1 MSDSREASFVFIA
14 FTRFCPIM
22 EREVDDMQDYTAK
35 ALLPACS
42 LNEATLGQLWDSF
55 GPSDTFTWSAEIGT
69 GSDRLG
75 KVSDRPAQTIENRQQ
90 MVALLQQQP
99 YIDYIV
105 LSVEAAETGNIAI
118 VFRNYPPAG
127 GSYAVTGKTES
138 WVQEKAVAIQA
149 VFTARQDKKITR
161 IYGKWIFGAIQ
172 TAIPLTVAS
181 IAVIAAA
188 VLLIPATLRHSDYL
202 WWITAGTVVLTLRLA
217 YSISDRLILYIVKKF
232 PYIRWQ

>member
-1 MSDSREASFVFIA
+1 
-14 FTRFCPIM
+14 
-22 EREVDDMQDYTAK
+22 MQDYTAK

-42 LNEATLGQLWDSF
+42 WNEAMVGRLWDSF
-55 GPSDTFTWSAEIGT
+55 GPPDTYTWSAEIGT
-69 GSDRLG
+69 GCDRLG
-75 KVSDRPAQTIENRQQ
+75 KVSDRPARIIQDRQQ
-90 MVALLQQQP
+90 MVALLQQLP

-105 LSVEAAETGNIAI
+105 LTVEVAEAGNIAI

-138 WVQEKAVAIQA
+138 WVQEKAAAIQA
-149 VFTARQDKKITR
+149 VFSASRDQEITR
-161 IYGKWIFGAIQ
+161 IYGKWTFGAIQ
-172 TAIPLTVAS
+172 TAIPLTAAS

-188 VLLIPATLRHSDYL
+188 VLFIPAALRHSDYL

-217 YSISDRLILYIVKKF
+217 YSISDRLILYVVKRF